1 MMAVLARF
9 RWVGMLLLLTGF
21 ALVSADLLTLWLG
34 QQLEART
41 RLAPEPAAGESTRPP
56 AAQKNHGMILERN
69 LFRAKVKHE
78 APAAAP
84 APAPAVPAAPV
95 VTKDL
100 PLRLLGTVAGEGHP
114 YAVIENLA
122 THEQNLYRL
131 DDSVLPD
138 YALAQIRRNAV
149 VVKGAGNTY
158 IFYAYPEDHPEPP
171 PPPPPAASL
180 AGQPALS
187 PEQAGVRQVTPS
199 RYVVDR
205 RTVESELNN
214 VTQLLTKAR
223 LVPNFSDGRPDGFR
237 IFSIV
242 SSSLFDRVGL
252 QNGDVIQ
259 RINGIEIKEPENF
272 LRVFTQLRDQSR
284 ITIDLVRNNQRG
296 TYDYEIR

>member
-1 MMAVLARF
+1 MMGLLRRF
-9 RWVGMLLLLTGF
+9 KWVGMLLLLTGF
-21 ALVSADLLTLWLG
+21 ALVAADLLTLWLG

-41 RLAPEPAAGESTRPP
+41 RLAPEPVAGESKRSPVAP
-56 AAQKNHGMILERN
+56 KNPGIILERN

-78 APAAAP
+78 APAPAP
-84 APAPAVPAAPV
+84 APAPAAPAAPV

-100 PLRLLGTVAGEGHP
+100 PLRLLGTVAGEGLP

-131 DDSVLPD
+131 NDIVLPD
-138 YALAQIRRNAV
+138 YTLAEIRRNAI
-149 VVKGAGNTY
+149 VVKGGGSQY

-171 PPPPPAASL
+171 PTPAPQASQPAA
-180 AGQPALS
+180 P
-187 PEQAGVRQVTPS
+187 PEQGGVRQVTPS

-205 RTVESELNN
+205 RAVESELDN

-223 LVPNFSDGRPDGFR
+223 LVPNFTDGRPDGFR

-242 SSSLFDRVGL
+242 PSSLFDRVGL

-259 RINGIEIKEPENF
+259 RINGVELKEPENF

-284 ITIDLVRNNQRG
+284 ISIDLVRNNQRG